1 MHDGHMTSAQ
11 APFSNLDETSLREL
25 APHGVPRTYR
35 KNVVVVNEG
44 DDTDS
49 LYVLLSGRVKVFCT
63 GDDGREVVLHTME
76 AGDYFGEL
84 VLDGGPRSASV
95 MTLEPSRLFVIPHGD
110 VEGMLAANPAFAR
123 NMLQKLIARVR
134 SLTAKVSDLALKD
147 VYGRF
152 VRFVQENAVEH
163 DGERSIPERLTQS
176 DIAARIGG
184 SREMVSRI
192 VRDLTAGGYI
202 TIDAKRIHIHKKL
215 PPNW

>member
-1 MHDGHMTSAQ
+1 MATVH
-11 APFSNLDETSLREL
+11 APFSDLDEAALREL
-25 APHGVPRTYR
+25 APHGVARAYR
-35 KNVVVVNEG
+35 KNVIVVNEG

-63 GDDGREVVLHTME
+63 GDDGREVVLDTMQ

-84 VLDGGPRSASV
+84 VLDGGLRSASV
-95 MTLEPSRLFVIPHGD
+95 MTLENARLFVIPHAD
-110 VEGMLAANPAFAR
+110 VEGLLAANPHFAR
-123 NMLQKLIARVR
+123 NILQRLIARVR
-134 SLTAKVSDLALKD
+134 SLTAKVRDLALKD

-152 VRFVQENAVEH
+152 VRFVQENAVEV
-163 DGERSIPERLTQS
+163 DGHRAIPERLTQS

-202 TIDAKRIHIHKKL
+202 AIDAKRIQILKKL